1 MVAGTH
7 ATTKVRT
14 GSRVGQTEP
23 RHDVRGIRTQQ
34 NSGGCRVPVDPEGH
48 PGQADDQV
56 TRDVRLQHVH
66 AHCAAQVYVDAQV
79 GEFTCKNTK

>member
-1 MVAGTH
+1 MTYV
-7 ATTKVRT
+7 
-14 GSRVGQTEP
+14 
-23 RHDVRGIRTQQ
+23 RTQQ